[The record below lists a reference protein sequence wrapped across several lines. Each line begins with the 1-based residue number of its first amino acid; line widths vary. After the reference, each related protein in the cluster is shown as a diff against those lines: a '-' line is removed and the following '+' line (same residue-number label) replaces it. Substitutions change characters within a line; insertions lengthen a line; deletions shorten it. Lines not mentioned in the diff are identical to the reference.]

1 MKNFKGSDSELQS
14 QKDAEFYAANLNAW
28 FTSSIERDKNLLT
41 LSSGAIGILVTLL
54 STVGIQEQYQLYL
67 YIPALFCFL
76 TCIVLVLKVFKANQ
90 KHIEQ
95 VIQGFEGFDVKLKII
110 DTSVNLAFGIG
121 VTLSI
126 LIGITAAFHSNIER
140 IERMSKNTKTTG
152 VVVANDSVNG
162 LSTLKPNTILQ
173 KSVNGASQLKPTPN
187 QNSQNP
193 PTQNDNKGK

>member
-95 VIQGFEGFDVKLKII
+95 VIQGFEGFDAKLKII

-193 PTQNDNKGK
+193 PTQNDNKGQ

>member
-1 MKNFKGSDSELQS
+1 MKNFRGSDSELQS

-95 VIQGFEGFDVKLKII
+95 VIQGFEGFDAKLKII

-193 PTQNDNKGK
+193 PTQNDNKGQ

>member
-1 MKNFKGSDSELQS
+1 MKNFRGSDSELQS

-193 PTQNDNKGK
+193 PTQNDNKGQ

>member
-1 MKNFKGSDSELQS
+1 MKNFKELDLEAQS
-14 QKDAEFYAANLNAW
+14 QKDIEFYAANLNAW

-54 STVGIQEQYQLYL
+54 STIGIQEQYQLYL
-67 YIPALFCFL
+67 YIPALLCFL

-95 VIQGFEGFDVKLKII
+95 VIQGFEGFDPKLKII

-121 VTLSI
+121 VSLSI
-126 LIGITAAFHSNIER
+126 LIGITSAFHSNTER
-140 IERMSKNTKTTG
+140 IEHMSKNTKTSS

-162 LSTLKPNTILQ
+162 LSTLKPNTTLQ

-193 PTQNDNKGK
+193 PTQNGNKGQ

>member
-67 YIPALFCFL
+67 YISALFCFL

-95 VIQGFEGFDVKLKII
+95 VIQGFEGFDAKLKII

-152 VVVANDSVNG
+152 VVAANDSVNG

-193 PTQNDNKGK
+193 PTQNDNKGQ